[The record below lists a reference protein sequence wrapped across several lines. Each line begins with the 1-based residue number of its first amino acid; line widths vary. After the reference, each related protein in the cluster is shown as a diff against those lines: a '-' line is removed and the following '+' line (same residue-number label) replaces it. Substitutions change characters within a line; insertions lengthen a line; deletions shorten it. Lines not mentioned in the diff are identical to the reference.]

1 MNLFIFKPKN
11 EFFFRRAS
19 EETET
24 TANEDVHRPTCKKE
38 AQNDDDH
45 RRTWR
50 SVFKVGNAT
59 TTTTFLKKNHFRCSS
74 TENPTKCE
82 IMQILCKFLVTNFLK
97 NRQN

>member
-11 EFFFRRAS
+11 DFFSGGRRKKLK
-19 EETET
+19 
-24 TANEDVHRPTCKKE
+24 RPQMKTCTDRPVKKE

-59 TTTTFLKKNHFRCSS
+59 TTTTTFFKKIHFRCSS

-82 IMQILCKFLVTNFLK
+82 IMQILCKFLVTNFF
-97 NRQN
+97 

>member
-1 MNLFIFKPKN
+1 MN
-11 EFFFRRAS
+11 FFSGGRRKKLK
-19 EETET
+19 
-24 TANEDVHRPTCKKE
+24 RPQMKTCTDRPVKKE

-59 TTTTFLKKNHFRCSS
+59 TTTTTFKKKFISVAATPKIQQNV
-74 TENPTKCE
+74 K
-82 IMQILCKFLVTNFLK
+82 LCKFYANFWLQIFFK